1 MIEVVTW
8 SNAHVFGDA
17 LAQHHRLRHRC
28 FIERNGWTVPNHD
41 GMEYDQYDTP
51 AAVYLIR
58 RDEGLRRVLGVARL
72 IPTTRPYMLKEL
84 WPELLGTDVPAS
96 ARVWEATRFGID
108 DEIAPDLKR
117 RVAAEI
123 VLGCLEFGVMSDI
136 DRYLV
141 LMPQLIIRRTIGGAG
156 CDYRF
161 LGESRNLAAYPVAA
175 AEVSVSPE
183 ALLRA
188 RAKAGLT
195 GDILIRHQDVREA
208 A

>member
-8 SNAHVFGDA
+8 ANAHVFGDA
-17 LAQHHRLRHRC
+17 LAQHHRLRHKC
-28 FIERNGWTVPNHD
+28 FIERNGWAVPSHD

-58 RDEGLRRVLGVARL
+58 RDDSMKRVLGVARL

-84 WPELLGTDVPAS
+84 WPELLAGDVPAS
-96 ARVWEATRFGID
+96 SRVWEATRFGID

-123 VLGCLEFGVMSDI
+123 VLGCLEFGIVNGI

-161 LGESRNLAAYPVAA
+161 LGASRDLAAYPVAA
-175 AEVSVSPE
+175 AEVGVTHD

-188 RAKAGLT
+188 RAKAGLP
-195 GDILIRHQDVREA
+195 GDILIHTHDLREA